1 MRMTASW
8 SSPQSRNSPNTR
20 LWGDVRLTDRR
31 FPSGRRAYP
40 ATVNRRSPDQ
50 VSVTPCSTPSRTLR
64 AAPGGGPKGPSL
76 TASAR
81 GVIGPG
87 QVGTEKRPSG
97 RTKKLTK
104 PKKEGKTRST
114 TQTFLT
120 MAPIQGWAKRSV
132 PTLPT
137 SRWAR
142 RAERAFA
149 HPTRRITPTLPHAAP
164 APRAPLRPAAPPA
177 PRTEPRPACAD
188 SRRVPWKAPQAR
200 RPRSNP

>member
-50 VSVTPCSTPSRTLR
+50 VSVTPCSPPSRTLR

-104 PKKEGKTRST
+104 PKKGGEDTEYNTEVLDNGPHTRVGKGAL
-114 TQTFLT
+114 F
-120 MAPIQGWAKRSV
+120 
-132 PTLPT
+132 
-137 SRWAR
+137 AR
-142 RAERAFA
+142 RAHQRLGRGGHAEPVIGPAEGRTRWLCPPYDCRSPCAAFSV
-149 HPTRRITPTLPHAAP
+149 PFPTLI
-164 APRAPLRPAAPPA
+164 L
-177 PRTEPRPACAD
+177 
-188 SRRVPWKAPQAR
+188 S
-200 RPRSNP
+200 PRSRPGRRRRANRARGSLP

>member
-1 MRMTASW
+1 VSRCPPWPLCRSCRLDPPPRSLPPMRMTASW

-50 VSVTPCSTPSRTLR
+50 VSVTPCSPPSRTLR

-87 QVGTEKRPSG
+87 QVGTEKRPSD

-104 PKKEGKTRST
+104 PKKGGEDTEYNTDVLDNGPHTRVGKACPPQQTTR
-114 TQTFLT
+114 
-120 MAPIQGWAKRSV
+120 AE
-132 PTLPT
+132 T
-137 SRWAR
+137 SRPVWAR
-142 RAERAFA
+142 RTKAGLARLWHSKCVE
-149 HPTRRITPTLPHAAP
+149 IGN
-164 APRAPLRPAAPPA
+164 
-177 PRTEPRPACAD
+177 
-188 SRRVPWKAPQAR
+188 SRFR
-200 RPRSNP
+200 

>member
-1 MRMTASW
+1 MSRCPPWPLCRSCRLDPPPRSLPPMRMTASW

-50 VSVTPCSTPSRTLR
+50 VSVTPCSPPSRTLR

-104 PKKEGKTRST
+104 PKKGGEDTEYNTDVLDNGPHTRVGKANGSC
-114 TQTFLT
+114 
-120 MAPIQGWAKRSV
+120 
-132 PTLPT
+132 
-137 SRWAR
+137 
-142 RAERAFA
+142 
-149 HPTRRITPTLPHAAP
+149 
-164 APRAPLRPAAPPA
+164 LRPA
-177 PRTEPRPACAD
+177 R
-188 SRRVPWKAPQAR
+188 
-200 RPRSNP
+200 